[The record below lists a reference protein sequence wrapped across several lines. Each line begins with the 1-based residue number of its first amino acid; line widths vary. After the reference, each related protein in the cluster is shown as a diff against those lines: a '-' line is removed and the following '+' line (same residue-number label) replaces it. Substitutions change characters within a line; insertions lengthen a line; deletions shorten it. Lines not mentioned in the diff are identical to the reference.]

1 MKKINELEKIAKLL
15 RYYVLTSTTKA
26 GSGHPTSCLSSIEIV
41 TSLFFGGYFQ
51 KGDHFILSKGH
62 AVPLIYSLYTV
73 LGLISEEELMTLRKF
88 NSLLQGHPI
97 PDDFLIEAATGSL
110 GQGLSIGL
118 GMALENKI
126 NPKNK
131 SKIWVLLG
139 DSELAEG
146 QIWEAVQIASYY
158 QLDNLIAI
166 TDINRLGQ
174 RGETMLG
181 WNMNQYQKRFRSF
194 DWETIAVD
202 GHSFIKLNQA
212 FEKAK
217 KIKKPL
223 IILAKTIK
231 GKGISFLENKDNW
244 HGKPLKEDEL
254 NLAIKELREIEK
266 MTFKLDSVYQNKK
279 EKKQSGKTKKII
291 NQTTGYSLGQL
302 VATRKAYGNGLVNLG
317 KVNNEVVVLDAE
329 TSNSTYAE
337 TFKKTFPHRFFEM
350 FIAEQNMISVGLGLS
365 KMGYI
370 PFVSSFAAFLT
381 RGFDQIRMSQ
391 YSNPNLKIVGSHA
404 GVSIGEDGPS
414 QMGLED
420 LAMMRSILN
429 SVVLYPADAVSTE
442 KLVFEAAKYNGLV
455 YLRTTRK
462 ETPVIYPNNEEFPI
476 GGLKIHA
483 IKVKQAKEKILIVAA
498 GITLF
503 EALKAQKELVGNKIE
518 TIVVDCYSV
527 KPIDKNTLNNLVKNV
542 KKIIIVEDHYPAGG
556 LGEAVKSVLLPIN
569 KPIYHL
575 AVNKIP
581 RSGKPE
587 ELLDYEE
594 ISAKNIIKKV
604 LNEG

>member
-194 DWETIAVD
+194 DWETIVVD
-202 GHSFIKLNQA
+202 GHSFMELNQA

-254 NLAIKELREIEK
+254 NLAIKELGEIEK

-291 NQTTGYSLGQL
+291 NQTTTYSLGQL

-337 TFKKTFPHRFFEM
+337 TFKKIFPHRFFEM

-365 KMGYI
+365 KMGCI

-527 KPIDKNTLNNLVKNV
+527 KPIDKNTLNNLAKNV

-575 AVNKIP
+575 SVNKIP

-604 LNEG
+604 LND